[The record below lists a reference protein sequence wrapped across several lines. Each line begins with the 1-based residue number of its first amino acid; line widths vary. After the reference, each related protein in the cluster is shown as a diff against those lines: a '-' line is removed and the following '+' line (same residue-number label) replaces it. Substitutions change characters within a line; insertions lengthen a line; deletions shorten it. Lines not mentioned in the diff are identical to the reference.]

1 MYGITHAFA
10 AQWVACELA
19 PTALVDLSYSLLA
32 DVQEGTWDC
41 VRVRVGK
48 AMSCGNCK
56 E

>member
-1 MYGITHAFA
+1 MR
-10 AQWVACELA
+10 
-19 PTALVDLSYSLLA
+19 LVDLSYSLLV